1 MTSLKS
7 IVIINEAPKEEQS
20 ICVTC
25 GMCCDGTLFFHAHL
39 NPGERGHLPEKIEEN
54 TFSKEGK
61 DYFKLPCLYFT
72 EKCTIYDRK
81 RADVCSGYRCQLL
94 MDFAEGKVIRS
105 DAIEIVIRAM
115 DMREVIMKEYRR
127 VAGNNESVTF
137 RQLLMELGNVRKSAP
152 GNEQSDMDFEIL
164 QARCNIFVALLTKHI
179 RLASDFDKMMIGEE
193 DKRQKDDKIQT
204 K

>member
-1 MTSLKS
+1 MILLKS

-54 TFSKEGK
+54 SFSKEGK

-105 DAIEIVIRAM
+105 DATEIVKKAM

-127 VAGNNESVTF
+127 VTGNDESVTF
-137 RQLLMELGNVRKSAP
+137 RQLLLELGNIRKSAP
-152 GNEQSDMDFEIL
+152 GNEQSDMDYEIL

-179 RLASDFDKMMIGEE
+179 RSASDFDKMMIGEE
-193 DKRQKDDKIQT
+193 DKRQK
-204 K
+204 

>member
-1 MTSLKS
+1 MILLKS

-54 TFSKEGK
+54 SFSKEGK

-105 DAIEIVIRAM
+105 DATEIVKKAM
-115 DMREVIMKEYRR
+115 DMREGIMKEYRR
-127 VAGNNESVTF
+127 VTGNDESVTF
-137 RQLLMELGNVRKSAP
+137 RQLLLELGNIRKSAS
-152 GNEQSDMDFEIL
+152 GNEQSDMDYEIL

-179 RLASDFDKMMIGEE
+179 RSASDFDKMMIGEE
-193 DKRQKDDKIQT
+193 DKRQK
-204 K
+204 

>member
-1 MTSLKS
+1 MISLKS

-54 TFSKEGK
+54 SFSKEGK

-94 MDFAEGKVIRS
+94 MDFAEGKVLLS
-105 DAIEIVIRAM
+105 DAIEIVKGAM

-127 VAGNNESVTF
+127 VTGNNESVTF
-137 RQLLMELGNVRKSAP
+137 RQLLMELGKIRKSAT
-152 GNEQSDMDFEIL
+152 GNEQSDKDYEIL

-179 RLASDFDKMMIGEE
+179 RSASDFDKMMVGEE
-193 DKRQKDDKIQT
+193 DKRQK
-204 K
+204 

>member
-1 MTSLKS
+1 MILLKS

-54 TFSKEGK
+54 SFSKEGK

-105 DAIEIVIRAM
+105 DATEIVKKAM
-115 DMREVIMKEYRR
+115 DMREGIMKEYRR
-127 VAGNNESVTF
+127 VTGNDESVTF
-137 RQLLMELGNVRKSAP
+137 RQLLLELGNIRKSAP
-152 GNEQSDMDFEIL
+152 GNEQSDMDYEIL

-179 RLASDFDKMMIGEE
+179 RSASDFGKMMIGEE
-193 DKRQKDDKIQT
+193 DKRQK
-204 K
+204 